1 MNGQANGTMAA
12 IDVASHDFSV
22 FANSIASFQRP
33 RGKDLEER
41 AGGFYDWQSN
51 RRRQGIWFYSRSLNR
66 EPGSATDILSDS
78 GQRYR
83 GINFASQDYLG
94 LAGHPNV
101 VEAAIDALRCFGP
114 HSAGSPTLLGNTAL
128 SLQLEREIGSALQMP
143 EVVLFPTGWA
153 AGFGVIAGLVRPYD
167 HIVMDKLAHACLQ
180 QGAHAATKNVYRTE
194 HRSVDS
200 IREHLQRIR
209 KEDDRNLI
217 LVVTEGLFSMDAD
230 MPDIAAIQHVCRQYE
245 AILLVD
251 IAHDFGSMGP
261 GGTGALGMQE
271 MLGQVD
277 LVMGSFSKT
286 FASNGGFVAVNS
298 PAIKQYLKFYGGPHI
313 FSNALSPVQC
323 AIVSAALRIVRSSEG
338 DILREQLLYVSKTL
352 RDALRA
358 QGIACLGVPSPII
371 PVVIGEERVA
381 AVAAKMIAERGVL
394 ANLVEY
400 PAVPLGQA
408 RFRMQAMATHTV
420 EQVQQAASTVAE
432 AMHFATSI
440 FGNGSPSTNGN
451 GHAQE
456 ARLVL
461 S

>member
-1 MNGQANGTMAA
+1 
-12 IDVASHDFSV
+12 
-22 FANSIASFQRP
+22 
-33 RGKDLEER
+33 
-41 AGGFYDWQSN
+41 
-51 RRRQGIWFYSRSLNR
+51 
-66 EPGSATDILSDS
+66 
-78 GQRYR
+78 
-83 GINFASQDYLG
+83 
-94 LAGHPNV
+94 
-101 VEAAIDALRCFGP
+101 
-114 HSAGSPTLLGNTAL
+114 
-128 SLQLEREIGSALQMP
+128 
-143 EVVLFPTGWA
+143 
-153 AGFGVIAGLVRPYD
+153 
-167 HIVMDKLAHACLQ
+167 
-180 QGAHAATKNVYRTE
+180 
-194 HRSVDS
+194 
-200 IREHLQRIR
+200 
-209 KEDDRNLI
+209 
-217 LVVTEGLFSMDAD
+217 MDAD

-400 PAVPLGQA
+400 P
-408 RFRMQAMATHTV
+408 
-420 EQVQQAASTVAE
+420 
-432 AMHFATSI
+432 
-440 FGNGSPSTNGN
+440 
-451 GHAQE
+451 
-456 ARLVL
+456 L
-461 S
+461 SLIHISEPTRPY